1 MLHRA
6 GPSFLKM
13 GVTFAVL
20 RMLGSIDVLKEIL
33 ANNEIGLLSSF
44 LNSLKTLSGMFL
56 GPNAFL
62 VFSEIII
69 QVTFSLSVGLSVKA
83 SSTDSER

>member
-1 MLHRA
+1 
-6 GPSFLKM
+6 M

-33 ANNEIGLLSSF
+33 AINEIGLLSSF
-44 LNSLKTLSGMFL
+44 LNSLKALSGMLL

-62 VFSEIII
+62 VFSELIIE
-69 QVTFSLSVGLSVKA
+69 VTFSLSVGLSVKA

>member
-1 MLHRA
+1 
-6 GPSFLKM
+6 M

-44 LNSLKTLSGMFL
+44 LNSWKTLSGMLL

-62 VFSEIII
+62 VFSELIIE
-69 QVTFSLSVGLSVKA
+69 VTFSLSVGLSVKA